1 VGALSVPESGNMAH
15 MAQCIDIHTH
25 AFPDA
30 IAAPTVA
37 QLAGSAKHATITA
50 WADGTVAG
58 LLASM
63 DATGIEKSVICSIA
77 TKPAQF
83 AAILAWSKSIRCER
97 LIPFPSLHPRDE
109 HLLDHLRE
117 LIDAG
122 FTGVKM
128 HSYYQ
133 DYDLDDPSL
142 DEFHGALAEAGLI
155 LVIHAGFD
163 FSFAQIR
170 RADPQ
175 RILKVCRR
183 FPRLKL
189 IATHMGGWADWD
201 EVEEHLIGQPLY
213 METSFAF
220 ESLAPDRLRRM
231 LLAHPA
237 DYLLFGSDSPWTGQK
252 ESLAKLAALD
262 LPPELFDKITST
274 NARALLG

>member
-1 VGALSVPESGNMAH
+1 MKI
-15 MAQCIDIHTH
+15 IDIHTH

-30 IAAPTVA
+30 MAAATVA

-63 DATGIEKSVICSIA
+63 DAAGIEKSVVCSIA

-83 AAILAWSKSIRCER
+83 AAILTWSKSIRSKR

-109 HLLDHLRE
+109 RLFDHLRE
-117 LIDAG
+117 IIDAG
-122 FTGVKM
+122 FIGVKM

-133 DYDLDDPSL
+133 DYNLDDPSL
-142 DEFHGALAEAGLI
+142 DEFHGALADAGLI

-163 FSFAQIR
+163 FSFAWTR
-170 RADPQ
+170 RADPG
-175 RILKVCRR
+175 RIAQTCRR
-183 FPRLKL
+183 FPKLKL
-189 IATHMGGWADWD
+189 IATYMGGWGDWD
-201 EVEEHLIGQPLY
+201 EVEACLLGQPVY
-213 METSFAF
+213 METSMALD
-220 ESLAPDRLRRM
+220 SLAPERLRQM

-237 DYLLFGSDSPWTGQK
+237 DYLLFGTDSPWTGQK

-262 LPPELFDKITST
+262 LPPELFAKITSA

>member
-1 VGALSVPESGNMAH
+1 MSGF
-15 MAQCIDIHTH
+15 IDIHTH

-30 IAAPTVA
+30 MAAATVA
-37 QLAGSAKHATITA
+37 QLAGSATNATVSA

-63 DATGIEKSVICSIA
+63 DAAGIETSVVCSIA
-77 TKPAQF
+77 TKPSQF
-83 AAILAWSKSIRCER
+83 ASILAWSASIRSER

-109 HLLDHLRE
+109 RLLDHLRQI
-117 LIDAG
+117 IDAG
-122 FTGVKM
+122 FIGVKM

-133 DYDLDDPSL
+133 DYDLDEPSL
-142 DEFHGALAEAGLI
+142 DEFHGALAEVGLI

-163 FSFAQIR
+163 FSFPLVR

-175 RILKVCRR
+175 RIAKIRRR
-183 FPRLKL
+183 FPQLKL
-189 IATHMGGWADWD
+189 IATHMGGWEDWN
-201 EVEEHLIGQPLY
+201 EAEEYLIGQPVY

-220 ESLAPDRLRRM
+220 ESLTPERLRRM

-262 LPPELFDKITST
+262 LPPELFAKITSA
-274 NARALLG
+274 NGRALLG